1 MCIRTTVVFVA
12 VLLAIAICAPASAQH
27 EDPST
32 LYERVTTYDMAAGEV
47 IEAAVEVPRMSRID
61 EQRRRSHA
69 SLIRLRED
77 YRKEVL
83 SSVHK
88 L

>member
-1 MCIRTTVVFVA
+1 MCIRVIIVLVA
-12 VLLAIAICAPASAQH
+12 ALLAVAICAPASAQQ

-32 LYERVTTYDMAAGEV
+32 LYERVTVYDVTDGDV
-47 IEAAVEVPRMSRID
+47 IEAAVEVPTMSRIY
-61 EQRRRSHA
+61 ELRRQRHS

-83 SSVHK
+83 NSVSK